1 MDLLVQL
8 LLLLL
13 LLLLLVVVV
22 VVVAVVILMDCL
34 RGDGFDTADVTAVTV
49 ALSAVTVLFCP

>member
-1 MDLLVQL
+1 M
-8 LLLLL
+8 
-13 LLLLLVVVV
+13 